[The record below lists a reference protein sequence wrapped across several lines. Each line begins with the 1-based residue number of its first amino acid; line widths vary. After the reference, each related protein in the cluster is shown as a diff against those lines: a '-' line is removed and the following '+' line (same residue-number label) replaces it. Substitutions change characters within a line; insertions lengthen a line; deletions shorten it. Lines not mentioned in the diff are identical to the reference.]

1 MRSLTPLAAFALIAA
16 SAYAQ
21 EGRAGDSKVQEI
33 ESRLASQ
40 KIQVDFDGIPL
51 EDALGVI
58 RSATGY
64 NIILDPKAQE
74 EHSSAT
80 VSLKLNNISVKSV
93 LKIMLGDNDL
103 TLVYRQGVLVV
114 VPKTEV
120 DKKVVTKVY
129 DVRDLLYTIKN
140 FPGPKV
146 ELVPPDS
153 SGGTALSGAIF
164 EIDDDD
170 GGTITEDFL
179 TELIPQ
185 STGGDSWESNEAAS
199 ITVVNNMLVVTQTE
213 KVHKEVADLL
223 RLLRQFK

>member
-1 MRSLTPLAAFALIAA
+1 MRTLTTVAALALVASSAFA
-16 SAYAQ
+16 Q
-21 EGRAGDSKVQEI
+21 DRRVGDTKLQEI
-33 ESRLASQ
+33 EARLASQ
-40 KIQVDFDGIPL
+40 KIEVDFDGIPL

-64 NIILDPKAQE
+64 NIILDPKSSA
-74 EHSSAT
+74 EHSDKT
-80 VSLKLNNISVKSV
+80 VSLKLSNISIKSV
-93 LKIMLGDNDL
+93 LKIMLVDNEL

-114 VPKTEV
+114 VPKSEV

-185 STGGDSWESNEAAS
+185 STGGDSWEGEGVS
-199 ITVVNNMLVVTQTE
+199 ISVVNNMLVITQTE